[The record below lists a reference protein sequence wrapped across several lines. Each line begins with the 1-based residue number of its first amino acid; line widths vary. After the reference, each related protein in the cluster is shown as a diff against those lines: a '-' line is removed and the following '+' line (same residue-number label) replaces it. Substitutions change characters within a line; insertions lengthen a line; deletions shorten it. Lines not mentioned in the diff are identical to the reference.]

1 MLSESKKEFAN
12 GIIES
17 HKAEIKIFIDNLE
30 EDLEILKGEN
40 YQRHEPDYYD
50 EREYYNWFHR
60 YIPQALLMS
69 DAYNAFIHYYRD
81 MGKNLY
87 DSVNAFIVEAK
98 RLFYV
103 NK

>member
-1 MLSESKKEFAN
+1 MLGDSKEEFTKSV
-12 GIIES
+12 IES
-17 HKAEIKIFIDNLE
+17 QKANIKLFIDELQK
-30 EDLEILKGEN
+30 DLELLKGEN

-69 DAYNAFIHYYRD
+69 DAYNAFIHYYKD

-87 DSVNAFIVEAK
+87 DSVDAFIMEAN

-103 NK
+103 NN

>member
-1 MLSESKKEFAN
+1 MLSESKEEFAN
-12 GIIES
+12 GVIES
-17 HKAEIKIFIDNLE
+17 QKENIKLFIDELQK
-30 EDLEILKGEN
+30 DLELLKGEN
-40 YQRHEPDYYD
+40 YQRHKPDYYD

-69 DAYNAFIHYYRD
+69 DAYNAFIHYYN

-87 DSVNAFIVEAK
+87 DSVNAFIREAR

-103 NK
+103 DN